1 MLKGLSG
8 MGDMMGLMKK
18 AQKMKKD
25 MKNLKK
31 EISRTNITVSDESDN
46 LIVIINGDHLIQKI
60 TFSSDAEKLDSRKLA
75 IIIQITIDFGS
86 QLKYRSPLKSITLL
100 DIAATFCPEN
110 KPPVGTPSLPTSVGL
125 GSRF

>member
-46 LIVIINGDHLIQKI
+46 LIVIINGDHLEEKVFLIERN
-60 TFSSDAEKLDSRKLA
+60 TFHCNLYY
-75 IIIQITIDFGS
+75 FP
-86 QLKYRSPLKSITLL
+86 Y
-100 DIAATFCPEN
+100 
-110 KPPVGTPSLPTSVGL
+110 
-125 GSRF
+125 